1 MQFEVLINSLS
12 RVPPKIIFPAFQLSD
27 LKVIFLSSTGNM
39 PNYDEGESSSSEST
53 TPEEVKVTEW
63 LILGANL
70 QELSLESADF
80 TSKCSQVTP
89 ILSCMQTKPGA
100 FQLDVSST
108 LLLI

>member
-1 MQFEVLINSLS
+1 MGSSGLGRCYIVLSLS
-12 RVPPKIIFPAFQLSD
+12 DRVPPKIIFPAFQLSD

-70 QELSLESADF
+70 PELKLELADF
-80 TSKCSQVTP
+80 KSK
-89 ILSCMQTKPGA
+89 
-100 FQLDVSST
+100 
-108 LLLI
+108 

>member
-12 RVPPKIIFPAFQLSD
+12 RVPPKIIFPAFQLFE
-27 LKVIFLSSTGNM
+27 LKVIFFSSIGNM

-70 QELSLESADF
+70 LELKLELADF
-80 TSKCSQVTP
+80 KSK
-89 ILSCMQTKPGA
+89 
-100 FQLDVSST
+100 
-108 LLLI
+108 

>member
-12 RVPPKIIFPAFQLSD
+12 RVPPNIIFPAFQLSD
-27 LKVIFLSSTGNM
+27 LKVILLSSTENM

-70 QELSLESADF
+70 PELKLELADF
-80 TSKCSQVTP
+80 TSK
-89 ILSCMQTKPGA
+89 
-100 FQLDVSST
+100 
-108 LLLI
+108 

>member
-12 RVPPKIIFPAFQLSD
+12 RVPPKISFPAFQLSD

-70 QELSLESADF
+70 PELKLELADF
-80 TSKCSQVTP
+80 TSK
-89 ILSCMQTKPGA
+89 
-100 FQLDVSST
+100 
-108 LLLI
+108 

>member
-1 MQFEVLINSLS
+1 MHFEVLINSLS

-27 LKVIFLSSTGNM
+27 LKVIFLSSTENM

-70 QELSLESADF
+70 PELKLELADF
-80 TSKCSQVTP
+80 TSK
-89 ILSCMQTKPGA
+89 
-100 FQLDVSST
+100 
-108 LLLI
+108 